1 MIDISTCNVVYL
13 KCRSLLS
20 AGSYQKTAWS
30 KADATTFDTEQEVI
44 LMKIERINENQIRC
58 TLTSFDL
65 SARNINLVELAYGT
79 EKARKLFREMIQKAS
94 NEVGFEAE
102 DIPLMVEAIPLSSES
117 IMLVITKIEDPEE
130 LDTRFA
136 KFSPFTDDNQ
146 NSLVSQLASEFLEG
160 APDSLNYLEPGSV
173 EQVGDESGTD
183 GASEAPAKKNTGSVA
198 SSRIFRFNSLDRISE
213 ASRAVSGI
221 YDGVNTLYKKP
232 GTRQYYLI
240 VKRLDCGDLDFSR
253 VCNILAEYATKLSG
267 ESASEA
273 YFKEHYEVIIQDNAL
288 QNLAR
293 I

>member
-1 MIDISTCNVVYL
+1 
-13 KCRSLLS
+13 
-20 AGSYQKTAWS
+20 
-30 KADATTFDTEQEVI
+30 
-44 LMKIERINENQIRC
+44 MKIERINDNQIRC

-173 EQVGDESGTD
+173 EQVGDEDSTD
-183 GASEAPAKKNTGSVA
+183 RSHETPAKKNTGAVA

-213 ASRAVSGI
+213 ASRAVWGI
-221 YDGVNTLYKKP
+221 YNGVNTLYKKP

-267 ESASEA
+267 EAASEA
-273 YFKEHYEVIIQDNAL
+273 YFREHYEVMIQDNAL
-288 QNLAR
+288 QNLAK